1 MSAGLTGLG
10 TRQRSRRLPILPFL
24 SFMLIAAAIGLLTY
38 EMIRFTQRSEQL
50 ASDVTVAGIEVGGL
64 TPLEAVARWEQAYAE
79 PILLYYADSPILMYP
94 AEIGFRVNTESML
107 AASRS
112 AIETNAN
119 FWSRFVNYMLG
130 RAPSQS
136 IDVPLQADYQRNLL
150 EQYLRNVAV
159 RYDREPGRADYDVQ
173 TLTFRPGR
181 QGYILNVPEAMTLID
196 QALRSPTDR
205 TVVLPVSDSDASR
218 PSIDSL
224 RDMIVEYLDSEGFI
238 YDGQTTV
245 ASVFILDLQTGE
257 EVNLLGDVAF
267 SAASTIKVPI
277 MIDYYRHLLFEP
289 SQEEAW
295 LMANSLLCSNN
306 ASSNLLMQITGER
319 LTGRAQDIFAGIR
332 DVTETAQQAGARNTF
347 LSAPLVIGVAG
358 EQFGSIAVPP
368 TSPNAFYNADADPF
382 NQTTTEDLGTLFA
395 MMYDCANY
403 GSGLMAAFPDG
414 AFKQQECRQMLELTS
429 ANDLE
434 RLLQGGIPPDVRI
447 SHKNGWI
454 DNEHGDAGIVY
465 PPNGRNYVIAVF
477 LWEDVDF
484 LSYERAWP
492 LIEGISRAAW
502 NYFVPEQPL
511 LQPRTD
517 LPPTAVEC
525 EGNYLPPGPAAVN
538 LTNINGWRT
547 NNQPDPAAPQPGQS
561 G

>member
-1 MSAGLTGLG
+1 MTAGLSGLG
-10 TRQRSRRLPILPFL
+10 TRKRTRRLPILPIL
-24 SFMLIAAAIGLLTY
+24 SFVMMAGAIGLLSY

-64 TPLEAVARWEQAYAE
+64 TPLEAVQRWEQAYAE
-79 PILLYYADSPILMYP
+79 PIVLYYADSPILLYP

-119 FWSRFVNYMLG
+119 FWARFVNYMLG
-130 RAPSQS
+130 RSPTQS
-136 IDVPLQADYQRNLL
+136 IDVPLQAEYQRGLL
-150 EQYLRNVAV
+150 EQYLRNIAV
-159 RYDREPGRADYDVQ
+159 RYDRDAGESSYDVQ
-173 TLTFRPGR
+173 TLTFRPGA
-181 QGYILNVPEAMTLID
+181 QGYTLNVQNAVTLVD
-196 QALRSPTDR
+196 EALRRPTER
-205 TVVLPVSDSDASR
+205 FAVLPVTDADSSG
-218 PSIDSL
+218 PGINSL
-224 RDMIVEYLDSEGFI
+224 RNMIVEYLDSQGFI

-267 SAASTIKVPI
+267 SAASTVKVPI
-277 MIDYYRHLLFEP
+277 LIDYYRHLLFDP
-289 SQEEAW
+289 SQDEAW

-306 ASSNLLMQITGER
+306 ASSNLLMEITGER
-319 LTGRAQDIFAGIR
+319 LTGRQDDIFAGIR
-332 DVTETAQQAGARNTF
+332 DVTVTAQQAGARNTF

-358 EQFGSIAVPP
+358 EQFGSVAVPP
-368 TSPNAFYNADADPF
+368 TSPNPYYNTDPDAF

-403 GSGLMAAFPDG
+403 GSGLIAAFPDG
-414 AFKQQECRQMLELTS
+414 AFTQQECRQMLELMS

-434 RLLQGGIPPDVRI
+434 RLLQGGIPPDARI

-465 PPNGRNYVIAVF
+465 SPNGRNYVISVF

-502 NYFVPEQPL
+502 NYFNPDQPL
-511 LQPRTD
+511 LQPRQ
-517 LPPTAVEC
+517 LPPTAQVC
-525 EGNYLPPGPAAVN
+525 EGYYLPPSPADVN
-538 LTNINGWRT
+538 LNDINSWK
-547 NNQPDPAAPQPGQS
+547 NN
-561 G
+561 

>member
-10 TRQRSRRLPILPFL
+10 TRKRNRRLPIIPIL
-24 SFMLIAAAIGLLTY
+24 SFLMIVAAIGLLTF

-64 TPLEAVARWEQAYAE
+64 SPLEAVSRWEQAYAE
-79 PILLYYADSPILMYP
+79 PIILYYADSPILLYP

-119 FWSRFVNYMLG
+119 FWARFVNYMLG
-130 RAPSQS
+130 RAPTQS
-136 IDVPLQADYQRNLL
+136 IDVPLQAEYQRTLL

-159 RYDREPGRADYDVQ
+159 RYDREPGKADYDVQ
-173 TLTFRPGR
+173 TLTFRPGAE
-181 QGYILNVPEAMTLID
+181 GYVLNVAQAVTLVD
-196 QALRSPTDR
+196 AALRSPTNR
-205 TVVLPVSDSDASR
+205 TIVLPVSDSDSSR

-245 ASVFILDLQTGE
+245 ASVFILDLQTGD

-267 SAASTIKVPI
+267 SAASTVKVPI
-277 MIDYYRHLLFEP
+277 LIDYFRHLLFDP
-289 SQEEAW
+289 SQDEAW

-306 ASSNLLMQITGER
+306 ASSNLLMQITGQR
-319 LTGRAQDIFAGIR
+319 LTGQADNIFAGIR
-332 DVTETAQQAGARNTF
+332 DVTETAHQAGARNTF
-347 LSAPLVIGVAG
+347 ISAPLVIGVAG
-358 EQFGSIAVPP
+358 ETFGSVAVPG
-368 TSPNAFYNADADPF
+368 TSPNPYYNTDPDAF
-382 NQTTTEDLGTLFA
+382 NQTTTEDLGTLFS
-395 MMYDCANY
+395 MIYDCANY
-403 GSGLMAAFPDG
+403 GSGLMAAFPSGD
-414 AFKQQECRQMLELTS
+414 FSQQECRQMLELMS
-429 ANDLE
+429 ANDLQ
-434 RLLQGGIPPDVRI
+434 RLLQGGIPPGVRI

-465 PPNGRNYVIAVF
+465 SPNGNNYVIAVF

-484 LSYERAWP
+484 LSYDRAWP
-492 LIEGISRAAW
+492 LIEGVSRAAW
-502 NYFVPEQPL
+502 NYFNPEQPL

-517 LPPTAVEC
+517 LPPTAQEC
-525 EGNYLPPGPAAVN
+525 EGNFLPPGPGYVNLNNINAWKENGAAVPTE
-538 LTNINGWRT
+538 LPVG
-547 NNQPDPAAPQPGQS
+547 G
-561 G
+561 

>member
-1 MSAGLTGLG
+1 MGAGLTGLG

-24 SFMLIAAAIGLLTY
+24 SFLCISAAIGLLSV

-50 ASDVTVAGIEVGGL
+50 ASDVTVAGVEVGGL
-64 TPLEAVARWEQAYAE
+64 SPQQAVVRWEQAYAE
-79 PILLYYADSPILMYP
+79 PVTLYYADSPILLYP
-94 AEIGFRVNTESML
+94 PEVGFRVNTESML

-136 IDVPLQADYQRNLL
+136 IDVPLQAEYQRSLL
-150 EQYLRNVAV
+150 EQYLGNIAL
-159 RYDREPGRADYDVQ
+159 RYNREPGRADYDVQ
-173 TLTFRPGR
+173 TLTFRPGA
-181 QGYILNVPEAMTLID
+181 QGYILNVPEAVAMID
-196 QALRSPTDR
+196 AALRSPTNR
-205 TVVLPVSDSDASR
+205 TVVLPVSDSNASL

-277 MIDYYRHLLFEP
+277 LIDYYRHLLFDP
-289 SQEEAW
+289 SPEEAW

-319 LTGRAQDIFAGIR
+319 LTGRSQDIFAGIL
-332 DVTETAQQAGARNTF
+332 DVTQTAQQAGARNTF

-368 TSPNAFYNADADPF
+368 TSPNPYYNADPDPF
-382 NQTTTEDLGTLFA
+382 NQTTTEDLGTLFQ
-395 MMYDCANY
+395 MMYDCANF
-403 GSGLMAAFPDG
+403 GSGLMAVFPEG
-414 AFKQQECRQMLELTS
+414 EFSQQECRQMLELMS

-434 RLLQGGIPPDVRI
+434 RMLQGGIPPDVRI
-447 SHKNGWI
+447 THKNGWI

-465 PPNGRNYVIAVF
+465 SPSGRNYVIAVY
-477 LWEDVDF
+477 LWEDVEF

-502 NYFVPEQPL
+502 NYFNPEQPL
-511 LQPRTD
+511 LQPRD
-517 LPPTAVEC
+517 LPITAQVC
-525 EGNYLPPGPAAVN
+525 EGNYLPPGPEAVN
-538 LTNINGWRT
+538 LNDINSWKEG
-547 NNQPDPAAPQPGQS
+547 AAAAG